1 LEKSFISN
9 LKEEEQKLL
18 IRIII
23 ACTAKITDILSK
35 HPNPKEYAES
45 LEKVIDNKTYSVGM
59 KLFTEL
65 PNIRPE
71 EIYTHEAIKKLISLD
86 NISDSTFSKVY
97 GEFVKRK
104 LLKNHNN
111 KNKLKDFRTQEFL
124 TKGKKSN
131 YKTAGRIS
139 FYQKESIV
147 DEARE
152 LLSKPGAMEYII
164 DRLNDYDNTLID
176 RFLELNFA
184 SFYYILPLNENRM
197 ETLVNS
203 MCNYDKTKHI
213 DVNTF
218 EKSKNFCLSLTKQE
232 IERIAKISVQ
242 AIKKEPFFTI
252 LIFILLVL

>member
-1 LEKSFISN
+1 MEKSFISN

-35 HPNPKEYAES
+35 HPNPKEYAET
-45 LEKVIDNKTYSVGM
+45 LEKVIDNKTYIVGM

-65 PNIRPE
+65 PNISPE
-71 EIYTHEAIKKLISLD
+71 EIYTHEDLKKLISLD
-86 NISDSTFSKVY
+86 NISNSTLSKVY
-97 GEFVKRK
+97 GEFVNRK

-111 KNKLKDFRTQEFL
+111 KNILKDFRTQEFL
-124 TKGKKSN
+124 TKGKKNN

-152 LLSKPGAMEYII
+152 LLSKTGTMEFII
-164 DRLNDYDNTLID
+164 DTLNNYDNTLID

-184 SFYYILPLNENRM
+184 LFHYLLPHHENRM
-197 ETLVNS
+197 EILVKS
-203 MCNYDKTKHI
+203 MHNYDKTKQI
-213 DVNTF
+213 DLNTF
-218 EKSKNFCLSLTKQE
+218 EKSKNFCLSLTEQE
-232 IERIAKISVQ
+232 INRIVKLSVKT
-242 AIKKEPFFTI
+242 IKATPVFTI
-252 LIFILLVL
+252 LFFMFLVL

>member
-1 LEKSFISN
+1 LEKSFISYIN
-9 LKEEEQKLL
+9 EEEHELL
-18 IRIII
+18 IQIII
-23 ACTAKITDILSK
+23 TCTAKITSILSN
-35 HPNPKEYAES
+35 HPNPKEYAEI
-45 LEKVIDNKTYSVGM
+45 LEKVIDNKTYIVGM

-65 PNIRPE
+65 PNIHPE
-71 EIYTHEAIKKLISLD
+71 KLYTHEAIKKLISLD

-111 KNKLKDFRTQEFL
+111 KNTLKDFRTQEFR

-139 FYQKESIV
+139 FYLKEPII

-164 DRLNDYDNTLID
+164 DKLNDYDNTLID

-184 SFYYILPLNENRM
+184 SFHYLLPRHENRM
-197 ETLVNS
+197 ESLVKS
-203 MCNYDKTKHI
+203 MHNYDKNKQI
-213 DVNTF
+213 DLNTF
-218 EKSKNFCLSLTKQE
+218 EKSKNFCLSLTEQE
-232 IERIAKISVQ
+232 IERIVKISVQ
-242 AIKKEPFFTI
+242 AIKEEHCFAI